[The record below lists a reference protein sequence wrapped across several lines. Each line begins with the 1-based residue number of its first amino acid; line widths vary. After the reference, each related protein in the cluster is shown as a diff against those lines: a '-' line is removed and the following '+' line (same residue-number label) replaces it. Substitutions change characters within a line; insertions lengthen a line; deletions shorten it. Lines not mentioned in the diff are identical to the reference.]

1 MARIVG
7 GDGDKPAGAVIGSV
21 LLAMRSPTALADLTT
36 LRVGGPIARLVT
48 VTTTD
53 DLVDAVHEVDDAD
66 EPLLVVAGGS
76 NLLVSDD
83 GFDGTVV
90 LVETR
95 GVEVASSDQ
104 CSGMSLQVAAG
115 EPWDDVV
122 RRSVEEG
129 WVGVE
134 ALSGIPGSTGATPI
148 QNVGA
153 YGQEVA
159 QTISSVRTWDRREE
173 RVRTFAVGECGFTY
187 RSSLFKT
194 DHRYVVLD
202 VTFQLPFGDLS
213 APIGY
218 ADVAVALGVSLGERV
233 PLSEAREA
241 VLAQRRARG
250 MVLDAADH
258 DTWSAGSFFT
268 NPVLSGGAFARLTA
282 RAGIVGAGQ
291 PPSYP
296 AEGGVKTSAA
306 WLIERAGFG
315 KGFGLPGPAALSTKH
330 TLALTNRGGATA
342 ADLVVL
348 ARAVRDGV
356 VDRFGITLE
365 PEPRLVGLEL

>member
-1 MARIVG
+1 
-7 GDGDKPAGAVIGSV
+7 
-21 LLAMRSPTALADLTT
+21 MR
-36 LRVGGPIARLVT
+36 
-48 VTTTD
+48 
-53 DLVDAVHEVDDAD
+53 EVDDAD

-83 GFDGTVV
+83 GFHGTVV
-90 LVETR
+90 RVATR
-95 GVEVASSDQ
+95 GDGGGVRRTR

-122 RRSVEEG
+122 RRAVDEG
-129 WVGVE
+129 WVGIE
-134 ALSGIPGSTGATPI
+134 ALSGIPGSTGATPV

-173 RVRTFAVGECGFTY
+173 RVRTFAVGECGFGY
-187 RSSLFKT
+187 RTSMFKT

-213 APIGY
+213 APLGY
-218 ADVAVALGVSLGERV
+218 ADLAAALGVALGERV
-233 PLSEAREA
+233 PLADAREA

-268 NPVLSGGAFARLTA
+268 NPVLS
-282 RAGIVGAGQ
+282 
-291 PPSYP
+291 
-296 AEGGVKTSAA
+296 
-306 WLIERAGFG
+306 
-315 KGFGLPGPAALSTKH
+315 PAALRP
-330 TLALTNRGGATA
+330 ARGAGRRSPAPVTPRRTRR
-342 ADLVVL
+342 
-348 ARAVRDGV
+348 RAG
-356 VDRFGITLE
+356 
-365 PEPRLVGLEL
+365 

>member
-1 MARIVG
+1 M
-7 GDGDKPAGAVIGSV
+7 
-21 LLAMRSPTALADLTT
+21 TAAATLADLTT
-36 LRVGGPIARLVT
+36 LRVGGPIGRLVT
-48 VTTTD
+48 VSTTD

-95 GVEVASSDQ
+95 GVEVASSDL
-104 CSGMSLQVAAG
+104 CSGMSVQIAAG

-122 RRSVEEG
+122 RRAVEEG
-129 WVGVE
+129 WVGIE

-153 YGQEVA
+153 YGQDVA

-187 RSSLFKT
+187 RGSLFKS
-194 DHRYVVLD
+194 DSRYVVLD

-218 ADVAVALGVSLGERV
+218 ADLARGLGVALGQRV
-233 PLSEAREA
+233 PLAEAREG

-250 MVLDAADH
+250 MVLDPADH

-268 NPVLSGGAFARLTA
+268 NPVLSTGAFARLTA
-282 RAGIVGAGQ
+282 RAGLTGAGD

-296 AEGGVKTSAA
+296 AEGGGLKASAA

-315 KGFGLPGPAALSTKH
+315 KGYGLPGPAALSTKH
-330 TLALTNRGGATA
+330 TLALTNRGGASA
-342 ADLVVL
+342 GDLLVL
-348 ARAVRDGV
+348 AREVRDGV
-356 VDRFGITLE
+356 QDRFGVLLE
-365 PEPRLVGLEL
+365 PEPRLVGLTL